1 VSTHKEFVIVNGNR
15 IVQQAADQKL
25 VDGFT
30 RHEAEIGSV
39 LIDGKKVSPAD
50 VIAAAQSR
58 IAASKAADAAKATWQ
73 TAVKADK
80 DVRASTRVFMTQV
93 RQAVLVMFA
102 SSIDTLAEF
111 GLVPRKQ
118 HAVKPPTKVVAAA
131 KAKAT
136 REARGTKG
144 KRQKAKIKGAVVPPP
159 ATSPA
164 VAAPAAPAPATPPR

>member
-1 VSTHKEFVIVNGNR
+1 MNGNR
-15 IVQQAADQKL
+15 IVKQSADQKM

-39 LIDGKKVSPAD
+39 LIDGKKVTPAD
-50 VIAAAQSR
+50 VIRVAQSR
-58 IAASKAADAAKATWQ
+58 IAASKAAEAAKATWQ

-80 DVRASTRVFMTQV
+80 DQRASTRVFMTQV

-111 GLVPRKQ
+111 GLVPRKPR
-118 HAVKPPTKVVAAA
+118 AVKPPVKVAAAA

-136 REARGTKG
+136 RQARGTKG
-144 KRQKAKIKGAVVPPP
+144 KRQKAQIKGAAQPAP

-164 VAAPAAPAPATPPR
+164 AAAPAAPTPATPPR

>member
-15 IVQQAADQKL
+15 IVQQSADQKM

-39 LIDGKKVSPAD
+39 LIDGKKVTPAD
-50 VIAAAQSR
+50 VIGVAQNR
-58 IAASKAADAAKATWQ
+58 ITASKAADAAKATWQ

-111 GLVPRKQ
+111 GLVQRKQ
-118 HAVKPPTKVVAAA
+118 HAVKPPVQVVAAA

-144 KRQKAKIKGAVVPPP
+144 KRQKAKIKGAVAPAP

-164 VAAPAAPAPATPPR
+164 VAAPAGPTPATPPR